1 MYSENDFDDSKP
13 FAISD
18 AGDLVTYADW
28 NEIQKSFSTYIQPRS
43 LCLVLTQNSIGGIMS
58 LFGLLNI
65 NVVAMPVDRDV
76 SEAALNTLI
85 ELYKPETLLAP
96 SNLKS
101 SFKFLEVIWN
111 FHDYTL
117 YRLNNEETRISND
130 RLAMLLTT
138 SGTTGSSKYVRLS
151 YENIESNAAA
161 ICDYL
166 KIQPSDRPIT
176 TLPMHYSYGFSILSS
191 HIMAGSTI
199 LVSDSSIVTREFWEF
214 ANTFGATTFGGV
226 PFTFQT
232 LKQMRLSNLIPE
244 SIRYVTQAGGRMSD
258 DAKRWAIDWADQLQI
273 DLFVMYG
280 QTEAS
285 PRMSYVPPALLRN
298 KPSSIGVPIPG
309 GRFEIRDLAGNL
321 ILSPNEVGEI
331 WFYGENVTLG
341 YAESRSDLSMGDV
354 NLGLLK
360 TGDLGHFDD
369 EGFYF
374 IDGRMNRFIKLFGSR
389 ISIDELEQSF
399 LRVFSDCALVADD
412 NQVNI
417 FIPADEFNATQ
428 VNELLMEMGIHLS
441 ATKLHSIDQIPRNKN
456 GKIDYNELR
465 KNSEV

>member
-1 MYSENDFDDSKP
+1 MYSENDFNDSKP
-13 FAISD
+13 FAIND
-18 AGDLVTYADW
+18 AGDIVTYADW
-28 NEIQKSFSTYIQPRS
+28 HEIQKSLRKYIQPRS

-65 NVVAMPVDRDV
+65 NVVAMPVDCDV
-76 SEAALNTLI
+76 SEATLNTLI

-96 SNLKS
+96 SSLNV
-101 SFKFLEVIWN
+101 SFKFLEVVWN
-111 FHDYTL
+111 FHDYIL

-130 RLAMLLTT
+130 SLAMLLTT

-151 YENIESNAAA
+151 YKNIESNAAS

-166 KIQPSDRPIT
+166 KIQTSDRPIT

-199 LVSDSSIVTREFWEF
+199 LVSESSIVTREFWEF
-214 ANTFGATTFGGV
+214 ANTNGATTFGGV

-273 DLFVMYG
+273 ELFVMYG

-285 PRMSYVPPALLRN
+285 PRMSYVPPALLRS
-298 KPSSIGVPIPG
+298 KASSIGVPIPG

-321 ILSPNEVGEI
+321 ILSPNEMGEI

-341 YAESRSDLSMGDV
+341 YAESRSDLSLGDF

-369 EGFYF
+369 DGFYF

-417 FIPADEFNATQ
+417 FIPVDEFNATHA
-428 VNELLMEMGIHLS
+428 NELLMELGIHFS

-465 KNSEV
+465 KKSEV